1 MELRDGGMI
10 MLAWPS
16 MAAWNKGSI
25 RLRLRAWSEGS
36 VE

>member
-25 RLRLRAWSEGS
+25 RLRAWSKGS